1 MGVLS
6 GADTNPWLSVTHTVL
21 CSSNKEQNGLLV
33 YWVPWVL
40 MAAVADSQQD
50 TIVTA
55 WLDFSYQSLFR
66 DSKF

>member
-6 GADTNPWLSVTHTVL
+6 RADIGPWFSVTHTVL
-21 CSSNKEQNGLLV
+21 CSSDKEQNNLLI

-40 MAAVADSQQD
+40 MAGVAESQQD

-55 WLDFSYQSLFR
+55 CLDFSYQLSF
-66 DSKF
+66 

>member
-6 GADTNPWLSVTHTVL
+6 GADINPWLSVTHTVL
-21 CSSNKEQNGLLV
+21 CSSDKEQNGLLV

-40 MAAVADSQQD
+40 MAAVAESQQD

-55 WLDFSYQSLFR
+55 
-66 DSKF
+66 